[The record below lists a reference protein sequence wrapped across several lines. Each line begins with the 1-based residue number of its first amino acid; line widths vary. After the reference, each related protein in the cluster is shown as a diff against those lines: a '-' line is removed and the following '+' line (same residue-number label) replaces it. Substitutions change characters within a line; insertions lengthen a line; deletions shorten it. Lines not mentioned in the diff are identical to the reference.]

1 MTPLRYPCDTLHASK
16 KEAIKSMEINI
27 KLSPGDKQKE
37 QTIFYQFVCQT
48 KGDNH
53 FSHKSR
59 RENIWNKNFPHK
71 EGGEQTF
78 STQRGGGQ
86 KFYREDDD
94 DKFRELE
101 LFESQVN
108 L

>member
-53 FSHKSR
+53 FSHKSKGKIYWTYR
-59 RENIWNKNFPHK
+59 GDKHFLHK
-71 EGGEQTF
+71 GGGAKILYTKGGEQN
-78 STQRGGGQ
+78 
-86 KFYREDDD
+86 
-94 DKFRELE
+94 
-101 LFESQVN
+101 LF
-108 L
+108 